1 MKFRKKKKR
10 IAVGATPGIKFM
22 AQIVKGE
29 TIDFKKMAEM
39 MDKASTVNKGDIL
52 AVLDLMAATAT
63 WMLEEGHPVKFDG
76 FGTFTP
82 KAKVK
87 AVDTIEEVTAQTVE
101 SVGVRYTPDVDV
113 KAKMKSVSIH
123 IEDTEESAN

>member
-10 IAVGATPGIKFM
+10 IAVGATPGVKFM

-29 TIDFKKMAEM
+29 TINFKKMADM

-52 AVLDLMAATAT
+52 AVLDLMSATAV
-63 WMLEEGHPVKFDG
+63 WMLQEGHPVKFDG
-76 FGTFTP
+76 FGTFVP

-87 AVDTIEEVTAQTVE
+87 AMETAEEVTAQTIE
-101 SVGVRYTPDVDV
+101 SIGVRYTPDVDV

-123 IEDTEESAN
+123 IEETETPAN